1 VALPGHERLIFYFE
15 LENYASLPYTI
26 TPMKTINRA
35 RNGLKAILFDM
46 DGVLVDSMNYHLKS
60 WKELLETFKITVTN
74 EFIFQHEGAMA
85 PEVIIN
91 LFRDHG
97 YLIDEEQIN
106 DIYRTQNSRFQ
117 EHYLSQVGLYPE
129 SLSLLDQLTRR
140 GILLGLVTSSR
151 RNLVDSIWKEEHL
164 GFFTTIISADDITRF
179 KPFPDPYLKARDEL
193 GQKSENCLVIENAP
207 AGIQAANSAGI
218 TCYAISSTLPEEKLS
233 GAQQVF
239 PNLKS
244 LSSFLTKTLL

>member
-1 VALPGHERLIFYFE
+1 M
-15 LENYASLPYTI
+15 PYTI
-26 TPMKTINRA
+26 TPMATINQKK
-35 RNGLKAILFDM
+35 NGLKAILFDM

-60 WKELLETFKITVTN
+60 WKDLLETFNIKVSD

-85 PEVIIN
+85 PNIIMN
-91 LFRDHG
+91 LFNENG
-97 YLIDEEQIN
+97 YFIDEAQIS
-106 DIYRTQNSRFQ
+106 DIYLTQNSKFQ
-117 EHYLSQVGLYPE
+117 EQYLSQVALYPE
-129 SLSLLDQLTRR
+129 SLSLLEQLNRK

-151 RNLVDSIWKEEHL
+151 RNLVDRIWKEEDL
-164 GFFTTIISADDITRF
+164 DFFTTIISADDITRF

-218 TCYAISSTLPEEKLS
+218 TCFAISSTLPKEKLS

-239 PNLKS
+239 PNLQS
-244 LSSFLTKTLL
+244 LNNFFTETLF